1 MDAVRRSEPLRSR
14 QFGRCDCQ
22 LRNERQEKVHVP
34 VDILLTDN
42 DADLCHCRLCVCVN
56 ELRKARQHHPLKQ
69 FVSKEKKKPAHFH
82 RWVVYIYYLFI
93 RGVYTTTSAFDV

>member
-1 MDAVRRSEPLRSR
+1 
-14 QFGRCDCQ
+14 
-22 LRNERQEKVHVP
+22 
-34 VDILLTDN
+34 
-42 DADLCHCRLCVCVN
+42 VCVN